1 MLLIRL
7 QHMIHSYINMND
19 IWVGKKQPSD
29 HDSCYRTRQGM
40 LDINLVVMSAG
51 QAGGGGTLCSSHTS

>member
-1 MLLIRL
+1 
-7 QHMIHSYINMND
+7 MIHSYINMND

-51 QAGGGGTLCSSHTS
+51 QAGGGGALCSSHTS